1 MICMRCSEVVF
12 WLHIVSRV
20 FRMKYIY
27 YIFFIFLFFAGCSTL
42 SVESD
47 YDDGYDFSKVKTYTV
62 KHHAKEGENTLLNDR
77 ITAALEH
84 VISSKG
90 YQKQDDKGSD
100 LIFVYHYNVKDK
112 VDIRTDYQM
121 VGIRRYGYGGGM
133 VATTNSYEYKEG
145 TIIVDALDKNS
156 KKIVWRSVGVLEVE
170 QKDTPQE
177 RKKYVSEIITKL
189 MEKFP
194 KKLP

>member
-1 MICMRCSEVVF
+1 MRCLEVDFWRVIVENRMIKYIFSVVF
-12 WLHIVSRV
+12 LFV
-20 FRMKYIY
+20 FV
-27 YIFFIFLFFAGCSTL
+27 GCSTL
-42 SVESD
+42 EVEND
-47 YDDGYDFSKVKTYTV
+47 YDDKYNFSKVTTFIV
-62 KHHAKEGENTLLNDR
+62 KHNAKEGENTLLNDR
-77 ITAALEH
+77 ITDALES

-90 YQKQDDKGSD
+90 YNKKNIAD
-100 LIFVYHYNVKDK
+100 LIFVYHYNIKDK

-145 TIIVDALDKNS
+145 TIIVDALDS
-156 KKIVWRSVGVLEVE
+156 KTNKIVYRSVGVLEVE

-177 RKKYVSEIITKL
+177 RKKYVNEIITKL